1 MQNGDVKSGLDALT
15 ELCGPS
21 NRIPVLDSIQAGR
34 SYTAFVASWAA
45 PEKER
50 LKLVEEHG
58 TADANGSVSVSGD
71 GLGPFIEAYNTILAG
86 ECDTPSFK
94 PIPIASIEQGFSKD
108 PETGER
114 FPLDV
119 SPAALMTLIE
129 LGLIDD
135 GGR

>member
-1 MQNGDVKSGLDALT
+1 MQNGDVKSGLDSLT
-15 ELCGPS
+15 ELCGPA

-34 SYTAFVASWAA
+34 SHTSFSASWAA
-45 PEKER
+45 PEAER

-58 TADANGSVSVSGD
+58 TQDDNGSVSVSGD
-71 GLGPFIEAYNTILAG
+71 ALAPFIEAYKTILAG
-86 ECDTPSFK
+86 DCDTPTFK
-94 PIPIASIEQGFSKD
+94 PIPIASIEQGYSKD
-108 PETGER
+108 PETGQR
-114 FPLDV
+114 LPLDV